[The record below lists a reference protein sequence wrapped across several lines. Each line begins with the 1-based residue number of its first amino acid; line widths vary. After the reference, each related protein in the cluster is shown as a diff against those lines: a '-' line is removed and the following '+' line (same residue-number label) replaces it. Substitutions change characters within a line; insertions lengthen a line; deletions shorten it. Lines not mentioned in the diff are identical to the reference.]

1 MNNMKKIYKY
11 KKQDILDAL
20 VFIFELNEDDI
31 NLAIY
36 NILKNESLFK
46 GLDITVETLSHKEDY
61 DYDYDA
67 HYDLWHQIVDQCD
80 CDDNN
85 WDNEEF
91 TKEYDYDLT
100 AEDVKQTIKKY
111 DKSLSKDFIAEL
123 KDMWGDDILEE
134 ITDILKEYNLI

>member
-1 MNNMKKIYKY
+1 MNNMKKVYKY

-61 DYDYDA
+61 DYDA

-80 CDDNN
+80 WDDNN
-85 WDNEEF
+85 WYNEEF

-111 DKSLSKDFIAEL
+111 DKSLSKDFITEL

>member
-1 MNNMKKIYKY
+1 MNNMKKVYKY
-11 KKQDILDAL
+11 KRQDIFEAL
-20 VFIFELNEDDI
+20 LFVFELNEDDI

-61 DYDYDA
+61 DYEA
-67 HYDLWHQIVDQCD
+67 QYDLWHQIVEQCD
-80 CDDNN
+80 WDDNN
-85 WDNEEF
+85 WRDDEF
-91 TKEYDYDLT
+91 KKEYDYDLT

-111 DKSLSKDFIAEL
+111 DKSLSKEFIVEL

-134 ITDILKEYNLI
+134 ITDILKEDNLI

>member
-1 MNNMKKIYKY
+1 MKKVYKY
-11 KKQDILDAL
+11 KKEDIFDAL

-61 DYDYDA
+61 DYETQ
-67 HYDLWHQIVDQCD
+67 YDLWHQIVDQCD
-80 CDDNN
+80 WDDNN
-85 WDNEEF
+85 WYNEEF

-111 DKSLSKDFIAEL
+111 DKSLSKDFIVEL

-134 ITDILKEYNLI
+134 ITDILKEDNLI

>member
-1 MNNMKKIYKY
+1 MNNMKKVYKY

-61 DYDYDA
+61 DYDA

-80 CDDNN
+80 WDDNN
-85 WDNEEF
+85 WYNEEF

-100 AEDVKQTIKKY
+100 TEEVKQTIKKY

-123 KDMWGDDILEE
+123 KDMWGDGILEE

>member
-1 MNNMKKIYKY
+1 MNNMKKVYKY

-61 DYDYDA
+61 DYDA

-80 CDDNN
+80 WDDNN

-111 DKSLSKDFIAEL
+111 DKSLSKDFITEL
-123 KDMWGDDILEE
+123 KDMWGDNILEE

>member
-1 MNNMKKIYKY
+1 MNNMKKVYKY

-61 DYDYDA
+61 DYDA
-67 HYDLWHQIVDQCD
+67 QYDLWHQIVDQCD
-80 CDDNN
+80 WDDNN
-85 WDNEEF
+85 WYNEEF

-111 DKSLSKDFIAEL
+111 DKSLSKDFIIEL
-123 KDMWGDDILEE
+123 KNMWGDDILEE
-134 ITDILKEYNLI
+134 ITNILKEYNLI

>member
-1 MNNMKKIYKY
+1 MNNMKKVYKY

-61 DYDYDA
+61 DYDAY
-67 HYDLWHQIVDQCD
+67 YDLWHQIVDQCD
-80 CDDNN
+80 WDDNN

>member
-1 MNNMKKIYKY
+1 MNNMKKVYKY

-61 DYDYDA
+61 DYDA
-67 HYDLWHQIVDQCD
+67 QYDLWHQIVDQCD
-80 CDDNN
+80 WNDNN
-85 WDNEEF
+85 WYNEEF

-100 AEDVKQTIKKY
+100 AEDVRQTIKKY

-123 KDMWGDDILEE
+123 KDMWGDNILEE

>member
-1 MNNMKKIYKY
+1 MNNMKKVYKY

-61 DYDYDA
+61 DYDA

-80 CDDNN
+80 WDDNN
-85 WDNEEF
+85 WYNEEF

-134 ITDILKEYNLI
+134 ITDILTEYNLI

>member
-1 MNNMKKIYKY
+1 MNNMKKVYKY

-61 DYDYDA
+61 DYDA
-67 HYDLWHQIVDQCD
+67 QYDLWHQIVDQCD
-80 CDDNN
+80 WDDNN
-85 WDNEEF
+85 WYNEEF

-100 AEDVKQTIKKY
+100 AEDVKHTIKKY

-134 ITDILKEYNLI
+134 ITDI

>member
-1 MNNMKKIYKY
+1 MKKVYKY

-61 DYDYDA
+61 DYDA

-80 CDDNN
+80 WDDNN
-85 WDNEEF
+85 WYNEEF

-111 DKSLSKDFIAEL
+111 DKSLSKDFIVEL
-123 KDMWGDDILEE
+123 KNMWGDDILEE

>member
-1 MNNMKKIYKY
+1 MNNMKKVYKY

-20 VFIFELNEDDI
+20 IFIFELNEDDI

-61 DYDYDA
+61 DYDA

-80 CDDNN
+80 WDDNN

>member
-1 MNNMKKIYKY
+1 MNNMKKVYKY

-61 DYDYDA
+61 DYDA
-67 HYDLWHQIVDQCD
+67 H
-80 CDDNN
+80 
-85 WDNEEF
+85 
-91 TKEYDYDLT
+91 YDLT

>member
-1 MNNMKKIYKY
+1 MKKVYKY

-61 DYDYDA
+61 DYDA
-67 HYDLWHQIVDQCD
+67 QYDLWHQIVDQCD
-80 CDDNN
+80 WDDNN
-85 WDNEEF
+85 WYNEEF

-111 DKSLSKDFIAEL
+111 DKSLSKDFIVEL
-123 KDMWGDDILEE
+123 KNMWGDDILEE

>member
-1 MNNMKKIYKY
+1 MNNMKKVYKY

-61 DYDYDA
+61 DYDA
-67 HYDLWHQIVDQCD
+67 QYDLWHQIVDQCD
-80 CDDNN
+80 WDDNN
-85 WDNEEF
+85 WYNEEF

-100 AEDVKQTIKKY
+100 AEDVMQTIKKY

-134 ITDILKEYNLI
+134 ITDILKEDNLI

>member
-1 MNNMKKIYKY
+1 MNNMKKVYKY

-61 DYDYDA
+61 DYDA

-80 CDDNN
+80 WDDNN

-100 AEDVKQTIKKY
+100 AEDVKQNIKKY

-123 KDMWGDDILEE
+123 KDIWGDDILEE

>member
-1 MNNMKKIYKY
+1 MNNMKKVYKY
-11 KKQDILDAL
+11 KKEDIFDAL

-61 DYDYDA
+61 DYETQ
-67 HYDLWHQIVDQCD
+67 YDLWHQIVDQCD
-80 CDDNN
+80 WDDNN
-85 WDNEEF
+85 WYNEEF

-111 DKSLSKDFIAEL
+111 DKSLSKDFIVEL

-134 ITDILKEYNLI
+134 ITDILKEDNLI

>member
-1 MNNMKKIYKY
+1 MNNMKKVYKY

-61 DYDYDA
+61 DYDA
-67 HYDLWHQIVDQCD
+67 QYDLWHQIVDQCD
-80 CDDNN
+80 WDDNN

>member
-1 MNNMKKIYKY
+1 MNNMKKVYKY

-46 GLDITVETLSHKEDY
+46 GLDITVEILSHKEDY
-61 DYDYDA
+61 DYDDQ
-67 HYDLWHQIVDQCD
+67 YDLWHRIVDQCD
-80 CDDNN
+80 WDDNN
-85 WDNEEF
+85 WYNEEF

-111 DKSLSKDFIAEL
+111 DKSLSKDFIVEL
-123 KDMWGDDILEE
+123 KNMWGDDILEE

>member
-1 MNNMKKIYKY
+1 MNNMKKVYKY
-11 KKQDILDAL
+11 KRQDIFDAL
-20 VFIFELNEDDI
+20 LFIFELNEDDI

-61 DYDYDA
+61 DYEA
-67 HYDLWHQIVDQCD
+67 QYDLWHQIVDQCD
-80 CDDNN
+80 WDDNN
-85 WDNEEF
+85 WYDEEF
-91 TKEYDYDLT
+91 KKEYDYDLT

-111 DKSLSKDFIAEL
+111 DKSLSKDFIVEL

-134 ITDILKEYNLI
+134 ITDILKEDNLI

>member
-1 MNNMKKIYKY
+1 MNNMKKVYKY

-61 DYDYDA
+61 DYDA

-80 CDDNN
+80 WDDNN

>member
-1 MNNMKKIYKY
+1 MNNMKKVYKY
-11 KKQDILDAL
+11 KKEDIFDAL

-36 NILKNESLFK
+36 NILKNDSLFK

-61 DYDYDA
+61 DYEA
-67 HYDLWHQIVDQCD
+67 QYDLWHQIVDQCD
-80 CDDNN
+80 WDDNN
-85 WDNEEF
+85 WYNEEF

-111 DKSLSKDFIAEL
+111 DKSLSKDFIVEL

-134 ITDILKEYNLI
+134 ITDILKEDNLI

>member
-1 MNNMKKIYKY
+1 MKKVYKY
-11 KKQDILDAL
+11 KRQDIFEAL
-20 VFIFELNEDDI
+20 LFVFELNEDDI

-61 DYDYDA
+61 DYEA
-67 HYDLWHQIVDQCD
+67 QYDLWHQIVDQCD
-80 CDDNN
+80 WDDNN
-85 WDNEEF
+85 WMDDEF
-91 TKEYDYDLT
+91 KKEYDYDLT

-111 DKSLSKDFIAEL
+111 DKSLSKEFIVEL

-134 ITDILKEYNLI
+134 ITDILKEDNLI

>member
-1 MNNMKKIYKY
+1 MNNMKKVYKY

-20 VFIFELNEDDI
+20 IFIFELNEDDI

-61 DYDYDA
+61 DYDA

-80 CDDNN
+80 WDDNN

-100 AEDVKQTIKKY
+100 AENVKQTIKKY

>member
-1 MNNMKKIYKY
+1 MNNMKKVYKY
-11 KKQDILDAL
+11 KKQDIFDAL

-61 DYDYDA
+61 DYDTQ
-67 HYDLWHQIVDQCD
+67 YDLWHQIVDQCD
-80 CDDNN
+80 WDDNN
-85 WDNEEF
+85 WYNEEF

-100 AEDVKQTIKKY
+100 AEDVMQTIKKY

-134 ITDILKEYNLI
+134 ITDILKEDNLI

>member
-1 MNNMKKIYKY
+1 MNNMKKVYKY

-61 DYDYDA
+61 DYDA

-80 CDDNN
+80 WDDNN

-100 AEDVKQTIKKY
+100 VEDVKQTIKKY
-111 DKSLSKDFIAEL
+111 DKSLSKDFITEL
-123 KDMWGDDILEE
+123 KDMWGDNILEE